1 VLDPDR
7 PGSTNIPELTL
18 PPFELKCIAGVEEPE
33 MLHNG
38 TQRLAW
44 SASVAILAFLLIAA
58 IPGTS
63 SRDRHEPVVT
73 DFLGLLETRPDLRES
88 VEAAIDLADLQG
100 IDNLDG
106 FLVYLDDLVTLVPT
120 QREVVPECLKFYY
133 IINQAPGDALNQ
145 DVAFN
150 AWMHDLL
157 EAWGS
162 FLDTPASAAGIDT
175 FRKATNYNMDDY
187 IEGPSGWQT
196 FNQFFAR
203 EVKPGRRP
211 IAAPRND
218 KVVVSPADAVFMGQW
233 PIDENSNIT
242 VKGANWAIAEL
253 LEGSPYKDAFEG
265 GIYTHSFLYIDD
277 YHRYHVPVAGTVK
290 EVRNISGK
298 VYMDVFREED
308 GTLNVVDGDTYQ
320 FNQERGL
327 VVIDSPEVGLVA
339 VLPIGMAYVSS
350 VNLTTEVGA
359 ELRKGDPFGYFMFG
373 GSDIVTVYQDR
384 NVVLDAEVGTKYLQ
398 GQRLGEL
405 K

>member
-1 VLDPDR
+1 MSR
-7 PGSTNIPELTL
+7 NRI
-18 PPFELKCIAGVEEPE
+18 
-33 MLHNG
+33 
-38 TQRLAW
+38 QRLAQ
-44 SASVAILAFLLIAA
+44 SAGIAILAFLLVAA
-58 IPGTS
+58 IPGTPT
-63 SRDRHEPVVT
+63 RDGHEPVVA
-73 DFLGLLETRPDLRES
+73 DFLSLMQARPDLQDS
-88 VEAAIDLADLQG
+88 VEAAIQVADLQG
-100 IDNLDG
+100 IDSIDE

-120 QREVVPECLKFYY
+120 EREVVPECLKFYY
-133 IINQAPGDALNQ
+133 IINQAPGDALNK
-145 DVAFN
+145 DDAFN
-150 AWMHDLL
+150 AWMHDLV
-157 EAWGS
+157 EAWGT

-175 FRKATNYNMDDY
+175 FRDATNYNIDDY

-211 IAAPRND
+211 VAEPRND

-233 PIDENSNIT
+233 PIDADSNIT
-242 VKGANWAIAEL
+242 VKGVNWAIAEL
-253 LEGSPYKDAFEG
+253 LDGSFYNDTVTTE
-265 GIYTHSFLYIDD
+265 IYTHSFLYIDD
-277 YHRYHVPVAGTVK
+277 YHRYHVPVAGTVR

-298 VYMDVFREED
+298 VYMDVFREDD

-359 ELRKGDPFGYFMFG
+359 ELRKGDQFGYFLFG
-373 GSDIVTVYQDR
+373 GSDIVTVFQDK
-384 NVVLDAEVGTKYLQ
+384 NVVLDAEVGKKYLQ

-405 K
+405 QLEHHAH

>member
-1 VLDPDR
+1 
-7 PGSTNIPELTL
+7 
-18 PPFELKCIAGVEEPE
+18 
-33 MLHNG
+33 MLRNP
-38 TQRLAW
+38 AW
-44 SASVAILAFLLIAA
+44 CFVRSSCAAILVLLLGASLAEARAA
-58 IPGTS
+58 
-63 SRDRHEPVVT
+63 DDYEPVI
-73 DFLGLLETRPDLRES
+73 DEFLALMDSRPDLQDS
-88 VEAAIDLADLQG
+88 VETAIANAGLRDIRDM
-100 IDNLDG
+100 NG
-106 FLVYLDDLVTLVPT
+106 FVDYLDTLVTLVPT
-120 QREVVPECLKFYY
+120 EREIVPEALKFYY
-133 IINQAPGDALNQ
+133 IVNQAPGDALNEDEQ
-145 DVAFN
+145 FN
-150 AWMHDLL
+150 AWMKDLV

-175 FRKATNYNMDDY
+175 FIAATNYNIDDY

-203 EVKPGRRP
+203 EVKSGKRP
-211 IAAPRND
+211 IAEPRD
-218 KVVVSPADAVFMGQW
+218 DSVIVSPADAVFMGQW

-242 VKGANWAIAEL
+242 VKGATWAIAEL
-253 LEGSPYKDAFEG
+253 LDGSPYKDAFEG

-290 EVRNISGK
+290 EVRNISGR
-298 VYMDVFREED
+298 VYMDVFREDD

-373 GSDIVTVYQDR
+373 GSDIVMVFQHR
-384 NVVLDAEVGTKYLQ
+384 NIVLDAEIGRKYLQ
-398 GQRLGEL
+398 GQRLGQL

>member
-1 VLDPDR
+1 MFGKRTLR
-7 PGSTNIPELTL
+7 LTRSGG
-18 PPFELKCIAGVEEPE
+18 IAV
-33 MLHNG
+33 
-38 TQRLAW
+38 
-44 SASVAILAFLLIAA
+44 LAFLLVAA
-58 IPGTS
+58 IPEAPL
-63 SRDRHEPVVT
+63 RDDHEPVVIE
-73 DFLGLLETRPDLRES
+73 LVSLMEVRPDLYSS
-88 VEAAIDLADLQG
+88 VEAAIEVADLQG
-100 IDNLDG
+100 IDNIDE

-120 QREVVPECLKFYY
+120 EREVVPECLKFYY
-133 IINQAPGDALNQ
+133 IINQAPADALNE

-150 AWMHDLL
+150 AWMHDLV

-175 FRKATNYNMDDY
+175 FRNATNYNMDDY

-218 KVVVSPADAVFMGQW
+218 RVVVSPADAVFMGQW

-277 YHRYHVPVAGTVK
+277 YHRYHVPVAGTVR

-359 ELRKGDPFGYFMFG
+359 ELQKGDQFGYFMFG

-384 NVVLDAEVGTKYLQ
+384 NVALDAEVGTKYLQ

-405 K
+405 KSSPASPQFP

>member
-1 VLDPDR
+1 MLR
-7 PGSTNIPELTL
+7 YRTRRLL
-18 PPFELKCIAGVEEPE
+18 PSAG
-33 MLHNG
+33 
-38 TQRLAW
+38 
-44 SASVAILAFLLIAA
+44 VAILAFLLIAA
-58 IPGTS
+58 IPGTP
-63 SRDRHEPVVT
+63 SRDSHEPVVN
-73 DFLGLLETRPDLRES
+73 DFLSLMAARPDLHES
-88 VEAAIDLADLQG
+88 VEAAIEVADLAG
-100 IDNLDG
+100 IDNLDE

-120 QREVVPECLKFYY
+120 ERAVVPECLKFYY
-133 IINQAPGDALNQ
+133 IINQAPGDALNR
-145 DVAFN
+145 DDAFN
-150 AWMHDLL
+150 AWMHELV

-162 FLDTPASAAGIDT
+162 FLDTPASAAGIET
-175 FRKATNYNMDDY
+175 FRNATNYNMDDY

-211 IAAPRND
+211 IAEPRND
-218 KVVVSPADAVFMGQW
+218 RVVVSPADAVFMGQW

-253 LEGSPYKDAFEG
+253 LDGSPYQDAFEG

-277 YHRYHVPVAGTVK
+277 YHRYHVPVAGTVR

-359 ELRKGDPFGYFMFG
+359 ELQKGDPFGYFLFG

-384 NVVLDAEVGTKYLQ
+384 DVVLDAEVGKKYLQ
-398 GQRLGEL
+398 GQRLGAL
-405 K
+405 R

>member
-1 VLDPDR
+1 
-7 PGSTNIPELTL
+7 
-18 PPFELKCIAGVEEPE
+18 
-33 MLHNG
+33 MLRDG
-38 TQRLAW
+38 IQRLAQ
-44 SASVAILAFLLIAA
+44 SAGIAILAFLLVAA
-58 IPGTS
+58 IPGVPA
-63 SRDRHEPVVT
+63 RDNHEPVVA
-73 DFLGLLETRPDLRES
+73 DLLGLLEARPDLQES
-88 VEAAIDLADLQG
+88 VEAAIEVADLED
-100 IDNLDG
+100 IDNIDG
-106 FLVYLDDLVTLVPT
+106 FLVYLDDLVALVPT
-120 QREVVPECLKFYY
+120 EREVVPECLRFYY
-133 IINQAPGDALNQ
+133 IINQAPGDALNR
-145 DVAFN
+145 DDAFN
-150 AWMHDLL
+150 AWMKELVQ
-157 EAWGS
+157 AWGT
-162 FLDTPASAAGIDT
+162 FLDTPASAAGIET
-175 FRKATNYNMDDY
+175 FRRATNYNMDDY

-203 EVKPGRRP
+203 EVKSGRRP
-211 IAAPRND
+211 IAEPHND

-253 LEGSPYKDAFEG
+253 LDGSPYEDAFEG

-277 YHRYHVPVAGTVK
+277 YHRYHVPVSGTVK

-359 ELRKGDPFGYFMFG
+359 KLRKGDQFGYFMFG
-373 GSDIVTVYQDR
+373 GSDIVTVFQDR
-384 NVVLDAEVGTKYLQ
+384 NVVLDAEVGKKYLQ
-398 GQRLGEL
+398 GQRLGEMQ
-405 K
+405 